1 MLARVGLPFCSIALQ
16 PSTWL
21 SYHSLCISVI
31 CSAAFLP
38 ALPLSL
44 YSALLFSVLFFF
56 FSSLAHLQLF
66 SLSADHLLCASSS
79 EIYWSRLLLVRPSYV
94 ITHKGVIIFIKFT
107 SVPQTIQ
114 SSPTLP
120 PCLMTY
126 ACAAFSTDDDDGNLY
141 AEFLTLSFNL
151 RLSRSLCPSLR
162 LRVRVSVPVS
172 VSVPVPVPASA
183 STSAPTSVS
192 VSAGSLVLR
201 ELWRQL
207 RLLYILY
214 IYMSIWQLLAVS
226 GRHVSAFLV
235 SIVWTIDWTVC
246 CDRRAADNVNVP
258 TSNTIILF

>member
-1 MLARVGLPFCSIALQ
+1 MAL
-16 PSTWL
+16 
-21 SYHSLCISVI
+21 
-31 CSAAFLP
+31 
-38 ALPLSL
+38 LSL
-44 YSALLFSVLFFF
+44 ALHLCHLLSCLFACSPSLFLLCSTLPSPLF
-56 FSSLAHLQLF
+56 FSSLSLSHLQLF

-107 SVPQTIQ
+107 SVPQTIH

-151 RLSRSLCPSLR
+151 RLSRSLSPSLR
-162 LRVRVSVPVS
+162 LRVSVP
-172 VSVPVPVPASA
+172 VPVPVPASA

-214 IYMSIWQLLAVS
+214 IYMSIWQLLSVS
-226 GRHVSAFLV
+226 GRHVSAFLAVVVVV